1 MNKKMVE
8 YIVYGVLALVMVVFA
23 IYGLGIAL
31 SLEFATTLERSIV
44 RDLGLAEFDLLV
56 VAQLG
61 LVVSGAILIG
71 ILVYLDEKG
80 YRKSLRKG

>member
-8 YIVYGVLALVMVVFA
+8 YIVYGILGLAMVVFA

-31 SLEFATTLERSIV
+31 SLEFATSLERSIV

>member
-8 YIVYGVLALVMVVFA
+8 YIVYGVLALAMVVFA

-31 SLEFATTLERSIV
+31 SLEFATSLERSIV

>member
-8 YIVYGVLALVMVVFA
+8 YIVYGVLALAMVVFA